1 MEDVRWMSGKKAGR
15 RGKYEDWL
23 DEDSLLKVQGWARDG
38 LSNEQIAHNIGIT
51 AKTLCEWQN
60 RFSEFR
66 DTIKKGKEV
75 VDREVENALLK
86 RALGYEYDE
95 VTQEPVTDKDTGIT
109 EMRVTKRV
117 TKQIV
122 PDVTAQIFWLKNRKP
137 DEFRD
142 KRDVELSGHVD
153 LGSIIE
159 QARGRVDE

>member
-1 MEDVRWMSGKKAGR
+1 MSSKKVGR

-23 DEDSLLKVQGWARDG
+23 TEDGLLKVQGWARDG
-38 LSNEQIAHNIGIT
+38 LSNEQIAHNMGVS

-60 RFSEFR
+60 RFGEFR
-66 DTIKKGKEV
+66 NAIKKGKEV
-75 VDREVENALLK
+75 VDREVENAMLK

-137 DEFRD
+137 GEFRD

-159 QARGRVDE
+159 KARGRVDE

>member
-1 MEDVRWMSGKKAGR
+1 MSEKKAGR
-15 RGKYEDWL
+15 HGKYEEWL
-23 DEDSLLKVQGWARDG
+23 DKDSLLKVQGWARDG
-38 LSNEQIAHNIGIT
+38 LSDEQIAHNIGIN
-51 AKTLCEWQN
+51 KGTLCVWKN
-60 RFSEFR
+60 RFPEFA
-66 DTIKKGKEV
+66 DAIKKGKEV
-75 VDREVENALLK
+75 VDREVENAMLK

-159 QARGRVDE
+159 KARGRVDE

>member
-1 MEDVRWMSGKKAGR
+1 MSSKKVGR

-38 LSNEQIAHNIGIT
+38 LSNEQIAHNMGIT
-51 AKTLCEWQN
+51 FQTLYKWQDKY
-60 RFSEFR
+60 SELR
-66 DTIKKGKEV
+66 EALKKGKEV

-137 DEFRD
+137 EEFRD
-142 KRDVELSGHVD
+142 KRDVELSGSVD

-159 QARGRVDE
+159 KARGRADE

>member
-1 MEDVRWMSGKKAGR
+1 MSEKKASNRGR

-23 DEDSLLKVQGWARDG
+23 TEDGLLKVQGWARDG
-38 LSNEQIAHNIGIT
+38 LSNEQIAHNIGIN
-51 AKTLCEWQN
+51 KDTLYEWQK
-60 RFSEFR
+60 RFSDFS
-66 DTIKKGKEV
+66 DALKKGKEV

-159 QARGRVDE
+159 KARGRVDE

>member
-1 MEDVRWMSGKKAGR
+1 MSSKKVGR

-23 DEDSLLKVQGWARDG
+23 TEDGLLKVQGWARDG
-38 LSNEQIAHNIGIT
+38 LSNEQIAHNMGVS

-60 RFSEFR
+60 RFGEFR
-66 DTIKKGKEV
+66 NAIKKGKEV
-75 VDREVENALLK
+75 VDREVENAMLK

-95 VTQEPVTDKDTGIT
+95 VTREPVTDKDTGIT

-159 QARGRVDE
+159 RARGRVDE

>member
-1 MEDVRWMSGKKAGR
+1 MSGKKAGR
-15 RGKYEDWL
+15 RRKYEDWL

-38 LSNEQIAHNIGIT
+38 LSNDQIAHNIGIT

-66 DTIKKGKEV
+66 NAIKKGKEV
-75 VDREVENALLK
+75 VDREVENAMLK

-95 VTQEPVTDKDTGIT
+95 VTQEPVTDKDTGVT

-137 DEFRD
+137 EEFRD
-142 KRDVELSGHVD
+142 KRDVELSGSVD

-159 QARGRVDE
+159 KARGRADE

>member
-1 MEDVRWMSGKKAGR
+1 MSGKKAGNRGR

-23 DEDSLLKVQGWARDG
+23 TEDGLLKVQGWARDG
-38 LSNEQIAHNIGIT
+38 LSNEQIAHNIGIN
-51 AKTLCEWQN
+51 KDTLYEWQK
-60 RFSEFR
+60 RFSDFS
-66 DTIKKGKEV
+66 DALKKGKEV
-75 VDREVENALLK
+75 VDREVENAMLK

-95 VTQEPVTDKDTGIT
+95 VTQEPVTDKDTGVT

-137 DEFRD
+137 EEFRD
-142 KRDVELSGHVD
+142 KRDVELSGSVD

-159 QARGRVDE
+159 KARGRADE

>member
-1 MEDVRWMSGKKAGR
+1 MSGKKAGR

-38 LSNEQIAHNIGIT
+38 LSNEQIAHNMGIT
-51 AKTLCEWQN
+51 FQTLYKWQDKY
-60 RFSEFR
+60 SELR
-66 DTIKKGKEV
+66 EALKKGKEV
-75 VDREVENALLK
+75 VDREVENAMLK
-86 RALGYEYDE
+86 RALGYEYDD

-137 DEFRD
+137 EEFRD
-142 KRDVELSGHVD
+142 KRDVELSGSVD

-159 QARGRVDE
+159 KARGRADE

>member
-1 MEDVRWMSGKKAGR
+1 MSEKKAGKR
-15 RGKYEDWL
+15 GRHGKYGEWITEDG
-23 DEDSLLKVQGWARDG
+23 LLKVQGWARDG
-38 LSNEQIAHNIGIT
+38 LSNEQIAHNIGINQD
-51 AKTLCEWQN
+51 TLYEWQK
-60 RFSEFR
+60 RFPEFSEA
-66 DTIKKGKEV
+66 IKKGKEV

-159 QARGRVDE
+159 KARGRVDE

>member
-1 MEDVRWMSGKKAGR
+1 MSGKKAGR

-38 LSNEQIAHNIGIT
+38 LSNDQIAHNIGIT

-66 DTIKKGKEV
+66 NAIKKGKEV
-75 VDREVENALLK
+75 VDREVENAMLK

-95 VTQEPVTDKDTGIT
+95 VTQEPVTDKDTGVT

-137 DEFRD
+137 EEFRD
-142 KRDVELSGHVD
+142 KRDVELSGSVD

-159 QARGRVDE
+159 KARGRADE

>member
-1 MEDVRWMSGKKAGR
+1 MSGKKAGNRGR

-23 DEDSLLKVQGWARDG
+23 TEDGLLKVQGWARAG
-38 LSNEQIAHNIGIT
+38 LSNEQIAHNIGIN
-51 AKTLCEWQN
+51 KDTLYEWQK
-60 RFSEFR
+60 RFSDFS
-66 DTIKKGKEV
+66 DALKKGKEV
-75 VDREVENALLK
+75 VDREVENAVLK

-95 VTQEPVTDKDTGIT
+95 VTQEPVTDKDTGTT

-142 KRDVELSGHVD
+142 KRDVELSGSVD

-159 QARGRVDE
+159 KARGRVDE

>member
-1 MEDVRWMSGKKAGR
+1 MSSKKVGR

-23 DEDSLLKVQGWARDG
+23 TEDGLLKVQGWARDG

-66 DTIKKGKEV
+66 NAIKKGKEV

-142 KRDVELSGHVD
+142 KRDVELSGSVD

-159 QARGRVDE
+159 KARGRVDE

>member
-1 MEDVRWMSGKKAGR
+1 MSEKKAGR
-15 RGKYEDWL
+15 RGKYEEWL
-23 DEDSLLKVQGWARDG
+23 DRDSLLKVQGWARDG
-38 LSNEQIAHNIGIT
+38 LSDEQIAHNIGIN
-51 AKTLCEWQN
+51 KGTLCVWKN
-60 RFSEFR
+60 RFPEFA
-66 DTIKKGKEV
+66 DAIKKGKEV
-75 VDREVENALLK
+75 VDREVENAMLK

-159 QARGRVDE
+159 KARGRVDE

>member
-1 MEDVRWMSGKKAGR
+1 MSGKKAGR

-38 LSNEQIAHNIGIT
+38 LSNEQIAHNMGIT
-51 AKTLCEWQN
+51 FQTLYKWQDKY
-60 RFSEFR
+60 SELR
-66 DTIKKGKEV
+66 EALKKGKEV
-75 VDREVENALLK
+75 VDREVENAMLK

-137 DEFRD
+137 EEFRD
-142 KRDVELSGHVD
+142 KRDVELSGSVD

-159 QARGRVDE
+159 KARGRADE

>member
-1 MEDVRWMSGKKAGR
+1 MSSKKVGR

-23 DEDSLLKVQGWARDG
+23 TEDGLLKVQGWARDG
-38 LSNEQIAHNIGIT
+38 LSNEQIAHNMGVS

-60 RFSEFR
+60 RFGEFR
-66 DTIKKGKEV
+66 NAIKKGKEV
-75 VDREVENALLK
+75 VDREVENAMLK

-95 VTQEPVTDKDTGIT
+95 VTREPVTDKDTGIT

-159 QARGRVDE
+159 KARGRVDE

>member
-1 MEDVRWMSGKKAGR
+1 MSEKKASNRGSH
-15 RGKYEDWL
+15 GKYGAWIAPEG
-23 DEDSLLKVQGWARDG
+23 LLKIQGWARDG
-38 LSNEQIAHNIGIT
+38 LSDKQIAHNIGIT
-51 AKTLCEWQN
+51 QTTLYEWQK
-60 RFSEFR
+60 RFPELSEAL
-66 DTIKKGKEV
+66 KKGKEV
-75 VDREVENALLK
+75 VDREVENAMLK

-137 DEFRD
+137 EEFRD

-153 LGSIIE
+153 LGGIIE
-159 QARGRVDE
+159 KARGRIDE

>member
-1 MEDVRWMSGKKAGR
+1 MSEKKASNRGSH
-15 RGKYEDWL
+15 GKYGAWIAPEG
-23 DEDSLLKVQGWARDG
+23 LLKIQGWARDG
-38 LSNEQIAHNIGIT
+38 LSDKQIAHNIGIT
-51 AKTLCEWQN
+51 QTTLYEWQK
-60 RFSEFR
+60 RFPELSEAL
-66 DTIKKGKEV
+66 KKGKEV

-137 DEFRD
+137 EEFRD
-142 KRDVELSGHVD
+142 KRDVELSGSVD

-159 QARGRVDE
+159 KARGRADE

>member
-1 MEDVRWMSGKKAGR
+1 MSGKRAGR
-15 RGKYEDWL
+15 PGKYEEWL
-23 DEDSLLKVQGWARDG
+23 TKDGLLKVQGWARDG

-66 DTIKKGKEV
+66 SALKKGKEV

-86 RALGYEYDE
+86 RAMGYDTVEE
-95 VTQEPVTDKDTGIT
+95 IEEPVRDEATGET
-109 EMRVTKRV
+109 TMTVTRRVKKHV
-117 TKQIV
+117 A

-142 KRDVELSGHVD
+142 KRDVELSGSVD
-153 LGSIIE
+153 FGKLIE
-159 QARGRVDE
+159 KARGRADE

>member
-1 MEDVRWMSGKKAGR
+1 MSSKKVGR

-23 DEDSLLKVQGWARDG
+23 TEDGLLKVQGWARDG
-38 LSNEQIAHNIGIT
+38 LSNEQIAHNIGIN
-51 AKTLCEWQN
+51 KDTLYEWQK
-60 RFSEFR
+60 RFSDFS
-66 DTIKKGKEV
+66 DALKKGKEV

-86 RALGYEYDE
+86 RAMGYEYDE

-142 KRDVELSGHVD
+142 KRDVELSGKVD

-159 QARGRVDE
+159 KARGRADE

>member
-1 MEDVRWMSGKKAGR
+1 MSGKKAGK

-38 LSNEQIAHNIGIT
+38 LSNEQIAHNMGIT
-51 AKTLCEWQN
+51 FQTLYKWQDKY
-60 RFSEFR
+60 SELR
-66 DTIKKGKEV
+66 EALKKGKEV

-142 KRDVELSGHVD
+142 KRDVELSGSVD

-159 QARGRVDE
+159 KARGRVDE